1 MICDLH
7 THSCFSDGTNTPT
20 EIISLAVK
28 KGLSAVA
35 LTDHNNILGLEEF
48 FAAAEKTNIEAVGG
62 IEISAEF
69 LNKEIHILG
78 LFVTKEHFVALSD
91 YLEDYSMKKIINYK
105 KLYEKLV
112 RAGYDI
118 SYKNIAKFSENG
130 VFNRVHFA
138 KELMNK
144 GYVSSIKE
152 AFKGVLSE
160 DKGYYTPVKRLN
172 GFEVIEFL
180 SSIGLTPVL
189 AHPFLNLEYNEL
201 LEFLPKAK
209 EKGLKAIET
218 DYSLFNEEQTQ
229 NAHKLA
235 EQFGLLK
242 SGGSDYHGE
251 NKPHIDLA
259 VGKGNLVIPYEYY
272 LNLKNKSERFA
283 HTP

>member
-7 THSCFSDGTNTPT
+7 THSLFSDGTSTPS
-20 EIISLAVK
+20 EIINLASK

-35 LTDHNNILGLEEF
+35 LTDHNNILGLCEF
-48 FAAAEKTNIEAVGG
+48 FAAAEKTGIEAVGG

-78 LFVTKEHFVALSD
+78 LFVNKEHFVALSD

-112 RAGYDI
+112 SAGYDI
-118 SYKNIAKFSENG
+118 SYKNIAKLSDNG

-138 KELMNK
+138 KELMSK

-152 AFKGVLSE
+152 AFNGVLSE
-160 DKGYYTPVKRLN
+160 KNGYYKPVKRLN
-172 GFEVIEFL
+172 GFEVISFL
-180 SSIGLTPVL
+180 SGIGLIPVL

-209 EKGLKAIET
+209 ENGLIAIET
-218 DYSLFNEEQTQ
+218 DYSLFNAEQTK
-229 NAHKLA
+229 NAHELA
-235 EQFGLLK
+235 ERFNLLK

-259 VGKGNLVIPYEYY
+259 VGKGELKVPYEYY
-272 LNLKNKSERFA
+272 LNLKNSKK
-283 HTP
+283 

>member
-7 THSCFSDGTNTPT
+7 THSLFSDGTSTPS
-20 EIISLAVK
+20 EIINLASK

-35 LTDHNNILGLEEF
+35 LTDHNNILGLCEF
-48 FAAAEKTNIEAVGG
+48 FAAAEKTGIEAVGG

-78 LFVTKEHFVALSD
+78 LFVNKEHFVALSD

-112 RAGYDI
+112 SAGYDI
-118 SYKNIAKFSENG
+118 SYKNIAKLSDNG

-138 KELMNK
+138 KELMSK

-152 AFKGVLSE
+152 AFNGVLSE
-160 DKGYYTPVKRLN
+160 KNGYYKPVKRLN
-172 GFEVIEFL
+172 GFEVISFL
-180 SSIGLTPVL
+180 SGIGLIPVL

-209 EKGLKAIET
+209 ENGLIAIET
-218 DYSLFNEEQTQ
+218 DYSLFNPEQTK
-229 NAHKLA
+229 NAHELA
-235 EQFGLLK
+235 ERFNLLK

-259 VGKGNLVIPYEYY
+259 VGKGELKVPYEYY
-272 LNLKNKSERFA
+272 LNLKNSKK
-283 HTP
+283 

>member
-35 LTDHNNILGLEEF
+35 LTAHNNILGLEEF

-112 RAGYDI
+112 SAGYDI
-118 SYKNIAKFSENG
+118 SYKNIAKLSDNG

-160 DKGYYTPVKRLN
+160 DKGYYKPVKRLN

-180 SSIGLTPVL
+180 SSIGIKPVL

-209 EKGLKAIET
+209 ENGLKAIET
-218 DYSLFNEEQTQ
+218 DYSLFSEEETK

-235 EQFGLLK
+235 EQFNLLK

-272 LNLKNKSERFA
+272 LNLKNKSER
-283 HTP
+283 

>member
-7 THSCFSDGTNTPT
+7 THSLFSDGTSTPS
-20 EIISLAVK
+20 EIINLASK

-35 LTDHNNILGLEEF
+35 LTDHNNILGLCEF
-48 FAAAEKTNIEAVGG
+48 FAAAEKTGIEAVGG

-78 LFVTKEHFVALSD
+78 LFVNKEHFVALSD

-112 RAGYDI
+112 SAGYDI
-118 SYKNIAKFSENG
+118 SYKNIAKLSDNG

-138 KELMNK
+138 KELMSK

-152 AFKGVLSE
+152 AFNGVLSE
-160 DKGYYTPVKRLN
+160 KNGYYKPVKRLN
-172 GFEVIEFL
+172 GFEVISFL
-180 SSIGLTPVL
+180 SGIGLIPVL

-209 EKGLKAIET
+209 ENGLVAIET
-218 DYSLFNEEQTQ
+218 DYSLFNAEQTK
-229 NAHKLA
+229 NAHELA
-235 EQFGLLK
+235 ERFNLLK

-259 VGKGNLVIPYEYY
+259 VGKGELKVPYEYY
-272 LNLKNKSERFA
+272 LNLKNSKK
-283 HTP
+283 